1 MGWTFGRKKLI
12 LKYYFIKKKLSRDEY
27 YFVLI
32 FISSISP
39 CETPKYSLHL
49 LSCESKKGKTL
60 KYQALILL
68 FPGHIQDIKF
78 SVFRKVSEVG
88 TLRL

>member
-1 MGWTFGRKKLI
+1 MNFWKKKINIKI
-12 LKYYFIKKKLSRDEY
+12 LFYKKKKLSRDEY

-78 SVFRKVSEVG
+78 SVQKG
-88 TLRL
+88 K